1 MLPDPETL
9 AMIFSVTLVS
19 IRPDPLTVNSPSSV
33 FNSFALTEPEPERAA
48 SKLELL
54 PYNSMRPEPDNSAST
69 SSAAKHFC
77 I

>member
-1 MLPDPETL
+1 MLPDLETL
-9 AMIFSVTLVS
+9 AMIFSITLVS
-19 IRPDPLTVNSPSSV
+19 IRPDPLTVNLPSSV
-33 FNSFALTEPEPERAA
+33 FNSFALTELEPERTA

-54 PYNSMRPEPDNSAST
+54 PYNSMRPETDNTAST

>member
-19 IRPDPLTVNSPSSV
+19 IRPDPLTVNLPSSV
-33 FNSFALTEPEPERAA
+33 FNSFALREPEPERTA

-54 PYNSMRPEPDNSAST
+54 PYNSMRPEPDNTAST

>member
-1 MLPDPETL
+1 MLRDPETL

-19 IRPDPLTVNSPSSV
+19 IRPDPLTVNLPSSV
-33 FNSFALTEPEPERAA
+33 FISFALTEPELERTA

-54 PYNSMRPEPDNSAST
+54 PYNSMRPESDNSAST